1 MKSPI
6 PVIAK
11 LPRFRL
17 LERVRVQLMEKS
29 LFHKAT
35 PKGPSPTPYELIEP
49 EIVHLKKGYSIRHGP
64 RAQKKAPPWLVILA
78 FCGLGWLY
86 LMDPVL
92 HAWYKG
98 DAIRTYL
105 YLHNYGTGPLA
116 DQLIATQIFST
127 EEVDALNHRHGSFQD
142 YYASP
147 EAANRQA
154 QIIVDYMAAL
164 HLLHD
169 GNYQHLDPVGRMR
182 YLLFIRTGIVPPM
195 EWSVLDPTVGN

>member
-1 MKSPI
+1 
-6 PVIAK
+6 
-11 LPRFRL
+11 
-17 LERVRVQLMEKS
+17 MEKS

-35 PKGPSPTPYELIEP
+35 PKGPPPTPYELIEP
-49 EIVHLKKGYSIRHGP
+49 EIAHLKKSSSIRHDP
-64 RAQKKAPPWLVILA
+64 RAKKKTPPWLLLLA

-98 DAIRTYL
+98 EAIRTYL
-105 YLHNYGTGPLA
+105 YLHNYGAGPLA
-116 DQLIATQIFST
+116 DNLIATRILST
-127 EEVDALNHRHGSFQD
+127 NEVTVLNHRHGSFQD

-154 QIIVDYMAAL
+154 EAIINYMTAL

-169 GNYQHLDPVGRMR
+169 GKYQNLNPVGRMR
-182 YLLFIRTGIVPPM
+182 YLLFIRPGIILPT
-195 EWSVLDPTVGN
+195 EWSVLDPSVGE